1 MKKFHVHVT
10 HSVDYVY
17 EVMATDE
24 DHASELV
31 DAGKG
36 MCIFTEDAGADAP
49 WLIDEVEEDNTRDII
64 QELLN
69 KMSKKDKENL

>member
-10 HSVDYVY
+10 RTTDYVY

-31 DAGKG
+31 DSGKA
-36 MCIFTEDAGADAP
+36 MCIYTEDAGMDTP

-69 KMSKKDKENL
+69 NMNKEDKENL